1 MKKKVTCRCK
11 PCRKSIPCQ
20 VTVGRLQRHTRRAE
34 AEASSDHGRYP
45 LFPPFCPGQLL
56 PFECSPKARCWRTL
70 VGHVDLT
77 SGSFVHEFTTVY
89 SVPLIRDIVLT
100 KTPFRVNFS
109 FLYIVHTCT
118 LGRLADF
125 WIALPLCWTVES
137 QPDVGRT
144 RSSSETE

>member
-1 MKKKVTCRCK
+1 MQTLPKINPVPSHCWTPPEVHPAGRGRGVQRPWTLPPLSAILSRATLTVRMFPESPMLENFGW
-11 PCRKSIPCQ
+11 PCGSDVWVLCPRVYHCILRTP
-20 VTVGRLQRHTRRAE
+20 HT
-34 AEASSDHGRYP
+34 G
-45 LFPPFCPGQLL
+45 
-56 PFECSPKARCWRTL
+56 
-70 VGHVDLT
+70 
-77 SGSFVHEFTTVY
+77 Y
-89 SVPLIRDIVLT
+89 ST
-100 KTPFRVNFS
+100 YKTPFRVNFS